1 MPDAGS
7 PKSLLRSH
15 FKRLGPVAMR
25 IALRTHWDV
34 YLMEAA
40 ELGFF
45 MFAACTFATLIFVPQ
60 SRLGQWLPDPDLK
73 RIAMGIA
80 MAATAILIIHSPFGK
95 RSGAH
100 FNPAVT
106 ITYYWIRKIS
116 GWDAFFYVVAHF
128 LGGLAGML
136 TANALFGRYLADP
149 AVRYIVTVPGPHGVL
164 AAFVAEFIMSVV
176 LMTIILRSSNH
187 PRWAPYTGY
196 LVGLLMI
203 VYIVLFSAIS
213 GFSINPARTVSAG
226 FVARIWTGVWIY
238 FTAPLMGMVAAAEF
252 YLRGFGLDRIYCA
265 KLLHTS
271 DVPCPF
277 YCRFVEMSSVDA
289 TLPSR

>member
-1 MPDAGS
+1 
-7 PKSLLRSH
+7 
-15 FKRLGPVAMR
+15 MR
-25 IALRTHWDV
+25 TALRTHWDV

-45 MFAACTFATLIFVPQ
+45 MLAACTFATLIFVPQ
-60 SRLGQWLPDPDLK
+60 SPVGRLLPDLNLK

-80 MAATAILIIHSPFGK
+80 MAATAIIIIHSPFGK

-136 TANALFGRYLADP
+136 TANAMFGRYLADP
-149 AVRYIVTVPGPHGVL
+149 AVRYIVTVPGAHGVL
-164 AAFVAEFIMSVV
+164 AAFVAEFLMAVL
-176 LMTIILRSSNH
+176 LMTIVLRSSNH

-196 LVGLLMI
+196 LVGLL
-203 VYIVLFSAIS
+203 VVLYIALFSAIS

-238 FTAPLMGMVAAAEF
+238 FTAPLMGMVVAAEF
-252 YLRGFGLDRIYCA
+252 YLRRFGLDRIYCA

-289 TLPSR
+289 TLPRG